1 MANWIIVSDIKW
13 WLISPACQWKI
24 FLVFSSVLQPAIF
37 YTSNLDNQ
45 VRRKKICNSLSSFSQ
60 FPLMLF
66 DIVFMSRCSLEF
78 SSSDWSVLINNYFCI
93 FSLSWVDG
101 TPVTYVAW
109 APNEPNF
116 ANNEENCVV
125 MSSKPGK

>member
-1 MANWIIVSDIKW
+1 M
-13 WLISPACQWKI
+13 
-24 FLVFSSVLQPAIF
+24 
-37 YTSNLDNQ
+37 
-45 VRRKKICNSLSSFSQ
+45 SQ
-60 FPLMLF
+60 MK
-66 DIVFMSRCSLEF
+66 
-78 SSSDWSVLINNYFCI
+78 VLINNYLFI

-125 MSSKPGK
+125 MLSEHGK